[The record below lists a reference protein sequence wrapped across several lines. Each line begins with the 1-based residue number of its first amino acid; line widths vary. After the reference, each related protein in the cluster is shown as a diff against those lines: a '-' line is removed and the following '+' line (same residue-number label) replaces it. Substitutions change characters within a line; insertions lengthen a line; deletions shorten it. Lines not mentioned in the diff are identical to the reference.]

1 MRVGRNL
8 RTASTLAASALALV
22 WLGACA
28 APEQPAEPAAPPP
41 PAVDVAAE
49 AEAIRARSAE
59 WMALAQAKD
68 ASGIATGIFAE
79 DGVSLFDG
87 DVWLGRS
94 AIEAGQAADYA
105 ENPNST
111 IQWTT
116 SKVEVA
122 ASGDLAYERGSTI
135 SDPDGPGDA
144 PERRGEYLTVWK
156 KIDGVWRAVADA
168 GTGMTTPTPAPAP
181 ESGA

>member
-8 RTASTLAASALALV
+8 RTTSTLAAAALV
-22 WLGACA
+22 LAWLGACA
-28 APEQPAEPAAPPP
+28 APEEPAAPPP

-59 WMALAQAKD
+59 WMALSQAKD
-68 ASGIATGIFAE
+68 ATGIATGIFAE

-105 ENPNST
+105 ESPNST

-116 SKVEVA
+116 TKVEVA
-122 ASGDLAYERGSTI
+122 ASGELAYERGSSV
-135 SDPDGPGDA
+135 SDPDGPGEA

-168 GTGMTTPTPAPAP
+168 GTGTTTPAPEP
-181 ESGA
+181 GA

>member
-1 MRVGRNL
+1 MRVGKKL
-8 RTASTLAASALALV
+8 RIASTSAASALALV
-22 WLGACA
+22 VLGACA
-28 APEQPAEPAAPPP
+28 ASEQPVAEVAPPP
-41 PAVDVAAE
+41 PAIDVAAE
-49 AEAIRARSAE
+49 AEAIRTRSAE
-59 WMALAQAKD
+59 WMALSQAKD
-68 ASGIATGIFAE
+68 AAGIATGIFAE

-105 ENPNST
+105 ENPSST

-122 ASGDLAYERGSTI
+122 ASGDLAYERGSSI

-168 GTGMTTPTPAPAP
+168 GTGMTAPTPEP
-181 ESGA
+181 EAGA